1 MRRTNAVVRKSIKRS
16 IKPVPVGWSKSR
28 QVLMRWW
35 QQRCPER
42 RRPRRLHGD
51 IASNYSLCH
60 KTTGHV
66 QPTQALLWII
76 GDIDSHNLNNA
87 QPYGAWTSVLEDLE
101 NEKEYL
107 GPPAEPISDE
117 NPYPF
122 TYDGSLLVILSLW
135 YSGQIES
142 LLINEYRLTS
152 TAASLP

>member
-87 QPYGAWTSVLEDLE
+87 QPYGAWTVNIRLPVATSKALTALLK
-101 NEKEYL
+101 N
-107 GPPAEPISDE
+107 GP
-117 NPYPF
+117 YK
-122 TYDGSLLVILSLW
+122 TY
-135 YSGQIES
+135 
-142 LLINEYRLTS
+142 T
-152 TAASLP
+152 PP